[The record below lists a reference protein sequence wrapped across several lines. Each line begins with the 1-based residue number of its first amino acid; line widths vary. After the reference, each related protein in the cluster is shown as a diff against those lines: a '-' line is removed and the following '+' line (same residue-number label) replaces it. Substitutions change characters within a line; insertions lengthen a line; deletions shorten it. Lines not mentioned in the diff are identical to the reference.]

1 MRSFFLAFSVCLC
14 TTVAFSQQKKF
25 VDTTYEDSFDKL
37 KFLPQ
42 VNTYLKKIVD
52 ETDYKLVMVTNQDG
66 LGTKSFPEKT
76 FWPVHNLMLSVFETE
91 GIIFDDIF
99 IDKTFAKDNAPTRK
113 PNTGLLTKYLDASK
127 YDLKNSFV
135 IGDRLTD
142 IQLAKNIGAKG
153 ILIGRSA
160 DKTDDKKLN
169 NSELNKF
176 IALKTN
182 NWKSI
187 YELLTT
193 PQRIATIQR
202 NTNETKIAIKL
213 NLDGNG
219 KSNIKTGLGFFD
231 HMLEQLSKHA
241 NCDID
246 IKVKGDL
253 HIDEHHTIEDTAIA
267 LGEAFLQALGNK
279 KGIARYGFLLPMDD
293 VLAQTAIDFSGRPW
307 LVWKVK
313 FNREKV
319 GDMPTEMFFHFW
331 KSFADAAKCNLNIKA
346 EGDNE
351 HHKIEAIFKSVAK
364 SIKMAVHRDGNELP
378 STKGML

>member
-1 MRSFFLAFSVCLC
+1 M
-14 TTVAFSQQKKF
+14 QKILFIDRDGTLIEEPKDNF
-25 VDTTYEDSFDKL
+25 QVDSFDKL

-169 NSELNKF
+169 NKELNTF

-193 PQRIATIQR
+193 PQRIAIIQR

>member
-1 MRSFFLAFSVCLC
+1 M
-14 TTVAFSQQKKF
+14 QKILFIDRDGTLIEEPKDNF
-25 VDTTYEDSFDKL
+25 QVDSFDKL

-193 PQRIATIQR
+193 PQRIAIIQR

>member
-1 MRSFFLAFSVCLC
+1 M
-14 TTVAFSQQKKF
+14 QKILFIDRDGTLIEEPKDNF
-25 VDTTYEDSFDKL
+25 QVDSFDKL

-42 VNTYLKKIVD
+42 VNSYLKKIVD

-113 PNTGLLTKYLDASK
+113 PNTGLLTKYLDATK